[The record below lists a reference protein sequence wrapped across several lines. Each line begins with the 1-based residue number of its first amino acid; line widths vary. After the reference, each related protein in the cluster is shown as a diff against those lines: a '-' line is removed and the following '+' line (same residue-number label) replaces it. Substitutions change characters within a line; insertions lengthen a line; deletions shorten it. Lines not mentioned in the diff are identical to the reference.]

1 MVIYFDLD
9 DTLYRLY
16 DPFYKAYQKVFHED
30 LDIYALWKQ
39 SRIYS
44 NEIYPKYL
52 NKLITSIE
60 VGNGTYPNK
69 YIRYDKYFHQFI
81 TNQQALDFQ
90 KVYENQQAHL
100 TLSYTMKELFNY
112 LKEKNISYGIITNGK
127 EKTQMTKINSLFPI
141 IDFPIIIS
149 EKVGYQKPQ
158 KEIFELIQENDSYYV
173 GDGYEIDM
181 MGAHQA
187 GLKTIWYNH
196 QKQEKDTSFIDFV
209 VYSDEELLEVVKKLN
224 ND

>member
-52 NKLITSIE
+52 NKLITKDE
-60 VGNGTYPNK
+60 
-69 YIRYDKYFHQFI
+69 
-81 TNQQALDFQ
+81 
-90 KVYENQQAHL
+90 
-100 TLSYTMKELFNY
+100 LS
-112 LKEKNISYGIITNGK
+112 
-127 EKTQMTKINSLFPI
+127 PI

-158 KEIFELIQENDSYYV
+158 KEIFELIQGNDSYYV

-181 MGAHQA
+181 MGAYQA
-187 GLKTIWYNH
+187 GVKTIWYNH

>member
-16 DPFYKAYQKVFHED
+16 HPFYKAYQKVFHED

-52 NKLITSIE
+52 NKLITKDELSIYRLK
-60 VGNGTYPNK
+60 NAFK
-69 YIRYDKYFHQFI
+69 DFHQFI
-81 TNQQALDFQ
+81 TNQQA
-90 KVYENQQAHL
+90 HL
-100 TLSYTMKELFNY
+100 TLSSTMKELFNY

-127 EKTQMTKINSLFPI
+127 EKTQMTKINSLFSI

-158 KEIFELIQENDSYYV
+158 KEIFELIQENDIYYV
-173 GDGYEIDM
+173 GDSYEIDM

-209 VYSDEELLEVVKKLN
+209 VYSDEELLKVVKKLN

>member
-52 NKLITSIE
+52 NKLITKDELS
-60 VGNGTYPNK
+60 TYRLKNAFK
-69 YIRYDKYFHQFI
+69 
-81 TNQQALDFQ
+81 DFD
-90 KVYENQQAHL
+90 QQAHL
-100 TLSYTMKELFNY
+100 TLSSTMKELFNY

-209 VYSDEELLEVVKKLN
+209 VYSDEELLEVVKRLN

>member
-52 NKLITSIE
+52 NKLITKDELSIYRLK
-60 VGNGTYPNK
+60 NAFK
-69 YIRYDKYFHQFI
+69 DFHQFI
-81 TNQQALDFQ
+81 T
-90 KVYENQQAHL
+90 NQQAHL

-224 ND
+224 NV

>member
-52 NKLITSIE
+52 NKLITKDELSIYRLK
-60 VGNGTYPNK
+60 NAFK
-69 YIRYDKYFHQFI
+69 DFHQFI

-90 KVYENQQAHL
+90 KVYEDQQAHL
-100 TLSYTMKELFNY
+100 ALSSTMKELFNY

-127 EKTQMTKINSLFPI
+127 EKTQMNKINSLFPI

-158 KEIFELIQENDSYYV
+158 KEIFELIKGNDSYYV

-181 MGAHQA
+181 MGAYQA
-187 GLKTIWYNH
+187 GVKTVWYNH

>member
-1 MVIYFDLD
+1 MIIYFDLD

-16 DPFYKAYQKVFHED
+16 DPFYKTYQKVFHED

-39 SRIYS
+39 SRIYN

-52 NKLITSIE
+52 NKEITKDELAIYRLKKAFKDFNRSI
-60 VGNGTYPNK
+60 T
-69 YIRYDKYFHQFI
+69 D
-81 TNQQALDFQ
+81 QQALDFQ
-90 KVYENQQAHL
+90 KVYEYQQAHL
-100 TLSYTMKELFNY
+100 TLSSTMKELFDY

-127 EKTQMTKINSLFPI
+127 EKTQMNKIHSLFSI
-141 IDFPIIIS
+141 IDFPILIS

-158 KEIFELIQENDSYYV
+158 KEIFELIEEKDVYYV

-181 MGAHQA
+181 IGAHQA

-196 QKQEKDTSFIDFV
+196 QRQEKDSSFIDYV
-209 VYSDEELLEVVKKLN
+209 VYSDEELLGVIKKLN